1 MRQSN
6 LYIIT
11 FSVIL
16 TVVLGL
22 LLSGTSQVLMPLQ
35 KEAEA
40 LDKKKQILGA
50 VISGDEIAEMT
61 PEEVNSYYAS
71 RIASVVVDLNGTEIS
86 EKEGAVVS
94 AETVDI
100 AKNYKKAPE
109 DRLYPVFIYHAE
121 GDDSSVESYIFPVYG
136 AGLWDA
142 IWGFVA
148 LDTDMNTIGGVTFAH
163 AGETPGLGARIT
175 EPGVQARFAGKEI
188 YDASGNLVAVEM
200 QKGEGKDYS
209 NNPHQVDGMSGATIT
224 ANGVNAMLENYLGA
238 YKPFIESKKSSTAV
252 AAAY

>member
-1 MRQSN
+1 MQQSN
-6 LYIIT
+6 AYIIT

-22 LLSGTSQVLMPLQ
+22 LLSGTSQVLGPLQ

-50 VISGDEIAEMT
+50 VISAEEIGSMKAE
-61 PEEVNSYYAS
+61 EINAFYNSH
-71 RIASVVVDLNGTEIS
+71 IATVVVDIEGNEVIEQGGTP
-86 EKEGAVVS
+86 VT
-94 AETVDI
+94 AESVDI
-100 AKNYKKAPE
+100 GKNYKKPVE
-109 DRLYPVFIYHAE
+109 ERLFPVFIFHEEGNAE
-121 GDDSSVESYIFPVYG
+121 AVQSYIFPVYG

-175 EPGVQARFAGKEI
+175 ESGVQQRFVGKEI
-188 YDASGNLVAVEM
+188 FNEQGELVAVSM
-200 QKGEGKDYS
+200 QKGEGKDYTGE
-209 NNPHQVDGMSGATIT
+209 PHKVDGMSGATIT
-224 ANGVNAMLENYLGA
+224 ANGVNDMLSNYLGH
-238 YKPFIESKKSSTAV
+238 YKAFIDSKKSSTTLAV
-252 AAAY
+252 VN

>member
-86 EKEGAVVS
+86 EKEGDVVS

>member
-1 MRQSN
+1 VQQSN
-6 LYIIT
+6 AYIIT

-22 LLSGTSQVLMPLQ
+22 LLSGTSQVLGPLQ

-61 PEEVNSYYAS
+61 PEEINQFYSS
-71 RIASVVVDLNGTEIS
+71 RIASTVVNINGEEVN
-86 EKEGAVVS
+86 EKDGVAVS

-100 AKNYKKAPE
+100 EKNYKMPAE
-109 DRLYPVFIYHAE
+109 DRLYPVFIFHAE
-121 GDDSSVESYIFPVYG
+121 GDDSNIESYIFPVYG

-142 IWGFVA
+142 IYGFVA
-148 LDTDMNTIGGVTFAH
+148 LDTDMNTIGGITLAH
-163 AGETPGLGARIT
+163 VGETPGLGARIT
-175 EPGVQARFAGKEI
+175 EPGVQARYQGKEI
-188 YDASGNLVAVEM
+188 FNNSGELVSVDM

-209 NNPHQVDGMSGATIT
+209 DNPHQVDGMSGATIT
-224 ANGVNAMLENYLGA
+224 ANGVNDMLENYLEA
-238 YKPFIESKKSSTAV
+238 YQPFIESKKSSNAV
-252 AAAY
+252 ASAY

>member
-1 MRQSN
+1 MQQSN

-50 VISGDEIAEMT
+50 VISGDQIDEMT

-71 RIASVVVDLNGTEIS
+71 RIASVVVDMNGAEIS
-86 EKEGAVVS
+86 EKEGAAVS

-188 YDASGNLVAVEM
+188 YDESGNLVAVEM

-224 ANGVNAMLENYLGA
+224 ANGVNSMLENYLGA